1 MTELCRKH
9 GMSSAT
15 YFAWKA
21 KFGRLSFIT
30 FMHVVFGE
38 MIPKALALQDPE
50 QMSVTVNP
58 VMRVFGFIFRPFVAV
73 LNFLALGL
81 MKGLRIPEPDKSAT
95 LYTSKELAIVT
106 EETAHSGQLG
116 DV

>member
-1 MTELCRKH
+1 
-9 GMSSAT
+9 MSSAT

-30 FMHVVFGE
+30 FMHVVFVE